1 MTGGAGL
8 TGGDAGDRGLRNAGV
23 RGAAGSSGWGR
34 GWGVGSCGGGGAAGS
49 VVVARVGCGVVGVE
63 WRGMGEDDMELYQL
77 DYVLHAPS
85 QEQGGLYMA
94 EIPDLPG
101 CRAWAETAK
110 ETLAEL
116 GTVAEQFIL
125 SYKDRGKPLPEA
137 IARSESGQ
145 GRISVAV

>member
-1 MTGGAGL
+1 
-8 TGGDAGDRGLRNAGV
+8 
-23 RGAAGSSGWGR
+23 
-34 GWGVGSCGGGGAAGS
+34 
-49 VVVARVGCGVVGVE
+49 
-63 WRGMGEDDMELYQL
+63 MELYQL

-85 QEQGGLYMA
+85 EEQGGLYMA

-110 ETLAEL
+110 GTLAEL

-137 IARSESGQ
+137 VAPAVGSGSESLDSSLRSE
-145 GRISVAV
+145 